1 MHTWI
6 FGGGLVR
13 DDDGAVRIL
22 FLRVPLGASR
32 ALRQERAFWAILAV
46 GPNLAWCSG
55 KCRIQGFRG
64 WPSCYSSL
72 RASALTTR

>member
-13 DDDGAVRIL
+13 DDDGAKGIV
-22 FLRVPLGASR
+22 LRRAPLGASR
-32 ALRQERAFWAILAV
+32 ALAKSALLARFWRLAQILLGA
-46 GPNLAWCSG
+46 AAR
-55 KCRIQGFRG
+55 CRIQGFRG
-64 WPSCYSSL
+64 WPSCCSSL